1 MSSNVVSATPL
12 SNISSA
18 AAATIRSRVSRP
30 RRVSGRPAGASVSF
44 SPISADYQKLDWTTQ
59 FRLGTV
65 DHATQFTAKG
75 THMTSTDS
83 DLTGST
89 ALITGATSG
98 IGRATADRLAQR
110 GAHVLVSGRDPGR
123 GEAAVEAI
131 RAAGGKADFIAAD
144 LADADSV
151 RALARRAVELG
162 GGHVDILV
170 NSAGVFPFGPT
181 PNPSN

>member
-1 MSSNVVSATPL
+1 MSSSVVSATPL

-18 AAATIRSRVSRP
+18 AAATIRCRVSRP

-44 SPISADYQKLDWTTQ
+44 SPTRGSLPELDWTTQ
-59 FRLGTV
+59 FCLVIV
-65 DHATQFTAKG
+65 DRATQFTAKG
-75 THMTSTDS
+75 THMTSTD
-83 DLTGST
+83 LAGST

-98 IGRATADRLAQR
+98 IGRATAVRLAQR

-123 GEAAVEAI
+123 GEAAVDAI

-144 LADADSV
+144 LPDPDSV

-170 NSAGVFPFGPT
+170 NNAGVFPFGPT
-181 PNPSN
+181 PG